1 MIIAID
7 GPSGSGKGTIAQ
19 LLGTELGFAVLD
31 TGLLYRLLGY
41 MVLEKKEDPSIKKNV
56 LEALKHFQ
64 YDVSALHASV
74 LREDSVAKAASIVA
88 AYPEVRNALLSYQ
101 RAFAKNPPGNARG
114 AILDG
119 RDIGTVILPDA
130 DLKIFITAN
139 IQIRAQRRWKELQHR
154 EVMCM
159 FDDVLRDLKD
169 RDDRDMQRECS
180 PLRTSSNAHVIDTS
194 NLTPPMAVDKIL
206 TIIKSLK
213 S

>member
-1 MIIAID
+1 MI
-7 GPSGSGKGTIAQ
+7 
-19 LLGTELGFAVLD
+19 
-31 TGLLYRLLGY
+31 
-41 MVLEKKEDPSIKKNV
+41 SIKKNV
-56 LEALKHFQ
+56 IEALKHFQ

-88 AYPEVRNALLSYQ
+88 AYPEVRNALLCYQ
-101 RAFAKNPPGNARG
+101 RSFAKTPPGNARG

-130 DLKIFITAN
+130 NLKIFITAN
-139 IQIRAQRRWKELQHR
+139 IQTRAQRRWKELQQR
-154 EVMCM
+154 GVVCM

-169 RDDRDMQRECS
+169 RDNRDMQRECS
-180 PLRTSSNAHVIDTS
+180 PLRTSSDAYVIDTS
-194 NLTPPMAVDKIL
+194 DLTPQMAVDKIL